1 MKICNLCG
9 KEIHTKTEKYVHIED
24 WFNEECLRELWA
36 HLGCFNR
43 AMNRELTDMEKQAQN
58 LLKQAGGI
66 FQKLA
71 PQEQTYV
78 I

>member
-1 MKICNLCG
+1 
-9 KEIHTKTEKYVHIED
+9 
-24 WFNEECLRELWA
+24 
-36 HLGCFNR
+36 
-43 AMNRELTDMEKQAQN
+43 MEKQAQN